1 MSAIA
6 HISLDEYERIVAAG
20 VFEARRLEFIRG
32 EIREMS
38 PKGNRHEDMVDQLDE
53 WSHEALRGKGVRI
66 RVQNSIRLPSLDT
79 LPEPD
84 LTWVIRHRY
93 SRRKPG
99 PEDIHL
105 VIEVAETSLEY
116 DLGDKAELYAAAGI
130 RDYWVVD
137 SVRWAR
143 CGASRPGRRP
153 LPHDPVLFRQRGG
166 SAAGISRCCLAS
178 RVAVGGIA
186 AHSIH
191 PPPRRRLPS

>member
-20 VFEARRLEFIRG
+20 VFERRRLEFIRG

-53 WSHEALRGKGVRI
+53 WSHEALRGKVARI
-66 RVQNSIRLPSLDT
+66 RVQNSIRLPSLET

-84 LTWVIRHRY
+84 LTWVVRHRY

-99 PEDIHL
+99 PEDVYL

-137 SVRWAR
+137 LS
-143 CGASRPGRRP
+143 GGRVVVHRDPAEGRYRTIRFFSGSEEVRP
-153 LPHDPVLFRQRGG
+153 LEFPD
-166 SAAGISRCCLAS
+166 
-178 RVAVGGIA
+178 VALRTD
-186 AHSIH
+186 SLWD
-191 PPPRRRLPS
+191 R